1 MIHRKNEMIGLGTAA
16 RAMVLSVILP
26 AVLAVC
32 AEGAARYEA
41 VFSDGT
47 RLEGDKVS
55 DWHEHPG
62 SPRLDNTA
70 LSDPKRPLLWLRDNN
85 LKPWRP
91 GDRGGGYI
99 EFIGGDRLVGRIEGV
114 GPSAGP
120 YVPAHLLVTP
130 AAPMHQVRG
139 VPARVRVL
147 PGRIERVVF
156 ERSSPRRLQPGT
168 IYYRD
173 GRRLGFVSLRWRRES
188 LVLLLKDGTR
198 EVKISDVAEAHLPRI
213 DPWRAYFRELAV
225 LNPDCRSRMVRI
237 ETTGGLIATGSELRF
252 RALPYA
258 SEALEQQAM
267 EHLERAQEHLAR
279 LQKVMKEQTRKFD
292 QAHKEYSKQSGELEK
307 QREASR
313 QSYEKAKADLQR
325 RIDRQKKKDA
335 DLLTEKRGK
344 TDREFK
350 SADAAMVKRLAAEK
364 PEKRAAMLKAFRRQQ
379 AKLRKTRER
388 VVETERARLDA
399 QRQKELADSVARER
413 QKLKRL
419 EIDFQKRSRQLKARF
434 ARATSLWEHHSR
446 SINHARLQRATA
458 VGADGSDATWSHV
471 IQPLWSLDALQAP
484 FARICM
490 RWSFAPGQVPL
501 CRVRPAATVSP
512 PLLPWQANRNS
523 ASRPL
528 RSGGDEYAW
537 GFAVHAYSELRFP
550 LPKCASAFRSRI
562 GLDRIVGPGGCARAR
577 VYVGSITG
585 KPVYESPL
593 LIGSKKTADT
603 GRIAIKLPSEGP
615 GHLVL
620 QADPAHDNRP
630 RGADP
635 LNIRDK
641 LDWLDPLIELDT
653 SALQEQVRLQAAPV
667 IAGSQGWKLK
677 LDKRGVYTR
686 TSYMHKPEKSGTGR
700 FLTMIQAQGRP
711 LRLSREMTIA
721 PADKWLAVH
730 VSLPT
735 GENLPPDAVV
745 LRVGG
750 RQVQPRKMPIK
761 QFWQNWA
768 APLLFGLDE
777 YQGKRVT
784 LELTQAIGGKPL
796 HWQGVNIS
804 KELPRAYDLERML
817 ELAGQ
822 SNLQIP
828 QVLGTALHSR
838 RMNDRERIAL
848 IDIYRHGG
856 IVNFG
861 RHVRGESQPKEI
873 DNVLVGEDWRGGD
886 KTFMAFGKAP
896 SLKSLVL
903 VKDSGVSSAAVE
915 KLIALRPDLK
925 VTHLERLPSTPGA
938 NCTFWMYNRTGK
950 EVGIYWITQGG
961 QLSLR
966 DTLDNSGNRK
976 RHYSNVGCRFE
987 AHVNGK
993 PISKFTV
1000 TPGRIWE
1007 IRPVGK

>member
-1 MIHRKNEMIGLGTAA
+1 MTRLSIPKYVSFLAVLLLAAPVA
-16 RAMVLSVILP
+16 RADS
-26 AVLAVC
+26 
-32 AEGAARYEA
+32 AARYEA
-41 VFSDGT
+41 MFVDGT

-62 SPRLDNTA
+62 SPRLDNTV
-70 LSDPKRPLLWLRDNN
+70 LSDAKRPLRWLRDNN

-458 VGADGSDATWSHV
+458 MGADGSSATWSHV
-471 IQPLWSLDALQAP
+471 IQPVWSLDALQVP
-484 FARICM
+484 FARICL
-490 RWSFAPGQVPL
+490 RWSFAPQQVPL
-501 CRVRPAATVSP
+501 CRVPPAATVSP
-512 PLLPWQANRNS
+512 PLLPRYTNRNS
-523 ASRPL
+523 AGRPL
-528 RSGGDEYAW
+528 RSGGRQYAW
-537 GFAVHAYSELRFP
+537 GFAVHAYSELCFP
-550 LPKCASAFRSRI
+550 LPKCAKAFGSRV
-562 GLDRIVGPGGCARAR
+562 GLDRIVGDGGCTRAR
-577 VYVGSITG
+577 VYVGSTAG
-585 KPVYESPL
+585 KPAYESPL

-603 GRIAIKLPSEGP
+603 GRIALKLPPASP
-615 GHLVL
+615 RLLVL

-641 LDWLDPLIELDT
+641 LDWLDPLLELDT
-653 SALQEQVRLQAAPV
+653 AALQEQVRVQAGPV
-667 IAGSQGWKLK
+667 LAASPGWKLK

-686 TSYMHKPEKSGTGR
+686 TSYLHKPERSGAGR
-700 FLTMIQAQGRP
+700 FLTMIQAQGQP
-711 LRLSREMTIA
+711 MRLSREMTIA

-730 VSLPT
+730 VSLAI
-735 GENLPPDAVV
+735 GELPGSDAVV

-750 RQVQPRKMPIK
+750 RQVQPRKIPIR
-761 QFWQNWA
+761 QRWQEWD
-768 APLLFGLDE
+768 APVLFGLDE

-784 LELTQAIGGKPL
+784 LELTQGAGGKPL
-796 HWQGVNIS
+796 HWQGVKIS
-804 KELPRAYDLERML
+804 KNLPLAYHLERIL

-822 SNLQIP
+822 SDLQIP
-828 QVLGTALHSR
+828 RVLGTALRSR
-838 RMNDRERIAL
+838 QMNDRERIAL
-848 IDIYRHGG
+848 IKIYRHGG

-861 RHVRGESQPKEI
+861 RHTLGKLPPDDI
-873 DNVLVGEDWRGGD
+873 NNVLVGEDWTGGD
-886 KTFMAFGKAP
+886 KTFMAFGKTP
-896 SLKSLVL
+896 SIKSLVL

-915 KLIALRPDLK
+915 KLLALRPDLN
-925 VTHLERLPSTPGA
+925 VEHFERLPSSPGA
-938 NCTFWMYNRTGK
+938 SCIFWMYNRSGK
-950 EVGIYWITQGG
+950 KVGIYWITQAGK
-961 QLSLR
+961 LSLR

-976 RHYSNVGCRFE
+976 RHYSYVGCRFE
-987 AHVNGK
+987 AHVDGK

-1000 TPGRIWE
+1000 APGRIWE